1 MDNRKKKLIKLTYG
15 VVRKAQIVDE
25 LEDFKTNIN
34 LTEYAAGQGYVLDK
48 KASSKNSA
56 VMRKPDGDKIII
68 ARRQN
73 QHWIYFSVRD
83 DSDNGSIIDFVQ
95 KRKGLKLGRVRQ
107 ELRRWVG
114 GSWVVARPHPDLFA
128 QEIEPISK
136 DRTQVLLDLARMKPL
151 VFHRYLEEERCVPR
165 SLLQSQRFAGKIKTD
180 YRNNTIFPHADQ
192 DGPCGYEIKNK
203 GFTGFAPGGEKGL
216 WFSAARKEDTALVIA
231 ESGIDAL
238 SYGALFPDENAR
250 YASIGGAMNPGQPM
264 LISSAIQK
272 MPQGARVILAM
283 DNDGAGRDLADQ
295 IEALAEQAGRAD
307 LTLLRHLPEGEGD
320 DWNDVLRAGREAEA
334 PVPAALP

>member
-1 MDNRKKKLIKLTYG
+1 
-15 VVRKAQIVDE
+15 
-25 LEDFKTNIN
+25 
-34 LTEYAAGQGYVLDK
+34 
-48 KASSKNSA
+48 
-56 VMRKPDGDKIII
+56 
-68 ARRQN
+68 
-73 QHWIYFSVRD
+73 
-83 DSDNGSIIDFVQ
+83 VQ
-95 KRKGLKLGRVRQ
+95 KIGGLGQ
-107 ELRRWVG
+107 
-114 GSWVVARPHPDLFA
+114 
-128 QEIEPISK
+128 
-136 DRTQVLLDLARMKPL
+136 KP
-151 VFHRYLEEERCVPR
+151 
-165 SLLQSQRFAGKIKTD
+165 Q
-180 YRNNTIFPHADQ
+180 
-192 DGPCGYEIKNK
+192 
-203 GFTGFAPGGEKGL
+203 KGL

>member
-1 MDNRKKKLIKLTYG
+1 M
-15 VVRKAQIVDE
+15 DE
-25 LEDFKTNIN
+25 LEDFKSNIN

-48 KASSKNSA
+48 RASSKNSA
-56 VMRKPDGDKIII
+56 LMGHPAGDKIVI
-68 ARRQN
+68 ARGMDR
-73 QHWIYFSVRD
+73 HWIYFSVRD

-95 KRKGLKLGRVRQ
+95 NRKGCKLGGVRQ
-107 ELRRWVG
+107 ELRPWI
-114 GSWVVARPHPDLFA
+114 GSSRAIARPQPDLFA
-128 QEIEPISK
+128 AALEPITK
-136 DRTQVLLDLARMKPL
+136 DRARVLLELARMKPL
-151 VFHRYLEEERCVPR
+151 LTHPYLEEGRAIPA
-165 SLLQSQRFAGKIKTD
+165 SLLSSPRFAGKIKCD
-180 YRNNTIFPHADQ
+180 YRNNVIFPHADQ

-238 SYGALFPDENAR
+238 SYGALFPDEHAR
-250 YASIGGAMNPGQPM
+250 YASIGGAMNPGQPD
-264 LISSAIQK
+264 LVSSAIQK

-295 IEALAEQAGRAD
+295 IEALAQATGRVD
-307 LTLLRHLPEGEGD
+307 LAIRRHLPEGEGD
-320 DWNDVLRAGREAEA
+320 DWNDVLRAGRGAEA

>member
-56 VMRKPDGDKIII
+56 VLRKPDGDKIII

-114 GSWVVARPHPDLFA
+114 GSWVVARPHPDLLA
-128 QEIEPISK
+128 Q
-136 DRTQVLLDLARMKPL
+136 
-151 VFHRYLEEERCVPR
+151 
-165 SLLQSQRFAGKIKTD
+165 
-180 YRNNTIFPHADQ
+180 N
-192 DGPCGYEIKNK
+192 
-203 GFTGFAPGGEKGL
+203 
-216 WFSAARKEDTALVIA
+216 
-231 ESGIDAL
+231 
-238 SYGALFPDENAR
+238 
-250 YASIGGAMNPGQPM
+250 
-264 LISSAIQK
+264 
-272 MPQGARVILAM
+272 
-283 DNDGAGRDLADQ
+283 
-295 IEALAEQAGRAD
+295 
-307 LTLLRHLPEGEGD
+307 
-320 DWNDVLRAGREAEA
+320 
-334 PVPAALP
+334 